1 MVLALHL
8 IGLES
13 GATFKTNLRTKLR
26 KTKASMNYFQPLI
39 ENSLLVPISL
49 ADSSR
54 KDRCSKRR
62 VQSRTDIMTDKPTKF
77 NITTLGIVLDYK
89 PPQKCGT

>member
-26 KTKASMNYFQPLI
+26 KTKASMNYFRPLI
-39 ENSLLVPISL
+39 ENSLLVPISF

-62 VQSRTDIMTDKPTKF
+62 VQSRTAVMTDKPT

-89 PPQKCGT
+89 SPQKCGT